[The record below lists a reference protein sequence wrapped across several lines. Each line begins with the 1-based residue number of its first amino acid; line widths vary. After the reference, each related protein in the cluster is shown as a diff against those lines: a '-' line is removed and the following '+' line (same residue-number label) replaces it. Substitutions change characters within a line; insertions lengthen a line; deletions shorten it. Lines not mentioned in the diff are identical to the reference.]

1 MHESINSQRK
11 AVVLPKTDRPKKKE
25 EENEKAE
32 EKFTLFKMSFTL
44 EKCLLLL

>member
-25 EENEKAE
+25 ENEKAE

-44 EKCLLLL
+44 EKCLLVL